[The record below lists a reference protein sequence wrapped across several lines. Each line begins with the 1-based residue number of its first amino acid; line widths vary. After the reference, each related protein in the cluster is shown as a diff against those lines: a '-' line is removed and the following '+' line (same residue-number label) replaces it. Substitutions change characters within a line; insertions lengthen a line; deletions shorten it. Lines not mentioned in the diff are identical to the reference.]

1 MINNFS
7 DLEIARRFLG
17 LVTEDDV
24 FLAQAP
30 NFNFEL
36 DAGELV
42 AEGLKRGF
50 LCITDQRAAG
60 EKLYQINFNYQGSEP
75 ATIDGVNWSA

>member
-17 LVTEDDV
+17 LVTQDDV

-36 DAGELV
+36 DAAELV

-50 LCITDQRAAG
+50 LFTTDQSAG
-60 EKLYQINFNYQGSEP
+60 DEKLYRINFNYPGSEKFKEEVQQWK
-75 ATIDGVNWSA
+75 I